1 MFIAMD
7 QNAVE
12 EAIDVAIEKRVVAR
26 SDGSDK
32 IINSCSTDGSR
43 SCHGINLNPL
53 PMDTTVDEIYSIHR
67 SMNQTR
73 NKNIHTRKYC
83 KTACV

>member
-26 SDGSDK
+26 SDGSGK

-43 SCHGINLNPL
+43 SCHGTNLNPL
-53 PMDTTVDEIYSIHR
+53 TMDTTVDEIYSSIHR
-67 SMNQTR
+67 SMN
-73 NKNIHTRKYC
+73 
-83 KTACV
+83 